1 MSAVFCSSQYI
12 LLVEAAHAMAE
23 DGCMFGSQAAPSQPL
38 GPAAKRTKL
47 KGYDLA
53 PAQALNSM
61 GVSRIESIGLLELE
75 HMLSSGNKVA
85 KYFSEYADD
94 DLERKGVAISR
105 MSQVMCLAMERLE
118 GDVAS
123 KVLDKVVLRDAM
135 KEVSEMKPYFMILN
149 GGMNQGNGSKSL
161 KYATIQ
167 CISKSEKDIKFAA
180 AKVFEWLNKPTSTLR
195 SLLSFLSG
203 GGCWYVCAVHE
214 KSSRAYIKKGLSEQ
228 VFIDSSIKRLSKPSS
243 ADDGDDMGAFK

>member
-1 MSAVFCSSQYI
+1 
-12 LLVEAAHAMAE
+12 MAE
-23 DGCMFGSQAAPSQPL
+23 DGSMFGSQPSSQSMV
-38 GPAAKRTKL
+38 PAAKRTKL
-47 KGYDLA
+47 KAYDLA

-75 HMLSSGNKVA
+75 HMLSAGNKVA

-94 DLERKGVAISR
+94 DPERKGVAISR

-123 KVLDKVVLRDAM
+123 KVLDKSVLRDAM
-135 KEVSEMKPYFMILN
+135 KEVSEMKPYFTTLN
-149 GGMNQGNGSKSL
+149 GGMNSGNGSKSL
-161 KYATIQ
+161 KYATI
-167 CISKSEKDIKFAA
+167 SALPKSEKDITFAA
-180 AKVFEWLNKPTSTLR
+180 QKVFEWLNKPTSVLR

-214 KSSRAYIKKGLSEQ
+214 KSSRAYIKKGMSEQ
-228 VFIDSSIKRLSKPSS
+228 VFIDSSIKRLMKSGP

>member
-1 MSAVFCSSQYI
+1 
-12 LLVEAAHAMAE
+12 MAE
-23 DGCMFGSQAAPSQPL
+23 DGSMFGSQSASQAIA
-38 GPAAKRTKL
+38 PAAKRSKL
-47 KGYDLA
+47 KAYDLA

-61 GVSRIESIGLLELE
+61 GVSRVESIGLLELE

-94 DLERKGVAISR
+94 DPERKGVAISR
-105 MSQVMCLAMERLE
+105 MSQVMLIAMERLE

-123 KVLDKVVLRDAM
+123 KVLDKGVLREAL
-135 KEVSEMKPYFMILN
+135 KEVTEMKPYFMTLN
-149 GGMNQGNGSKSL
+149 GGMNQSTGSKSL
-161 KYATIQ
+161 KYATIPVA
-167 CISKSEKDIKFAA
+167 SKSVKDIEVAA
-180 AKVFEWLNKPTSTLR
+180 RKVFEWLNKPMSTLR

-214 KSSRAYIKKGLSEQ
+214 KSSRAYIKKGLTEGD
-228 VFIDSSIKRLSKPSS
+228 FIESSIKRLSKSLP